1 MTKEQHE
8 ETITLLKE
16 VVEASNR
23 TNHAVRAIVRP
34 IYVQLITHLVL
45 LPLIALY
52 AFTGELGVLLFI
64 GAIGITGTGISIFA
78 LVTELKSSNIPYDF
92 SQELVEDY
100 EWLARDVELAKDD
113 EGECECT
120 SSERGAGNLLESE
133 GKTIC
138 GRCGKSVKS

>member
-1 MTKEQHE
+1 MTKTQQE

-34 IYVQLITHLVL
+34 VYIQLITYLVL

-52 AFTGELGVLLFI
+52 VFTGELGVLLFI
-64 GAIGITGTGISIFA
+64 GAIGIAGTGFSIFA

-92 SQELVEDY
+92 SEELVEDY
-100 EWLARDVELAKDD
+100 EWLARDIDLEKHDD
-113 EGECECT
+113 GDCECT
-120 SSERGAGNLLESE
+120 SSERGVDNLRESE
-133 GKTIC
+133 GQTLC
-138 GRCGKSVKS
+138 GRCGKPVVS